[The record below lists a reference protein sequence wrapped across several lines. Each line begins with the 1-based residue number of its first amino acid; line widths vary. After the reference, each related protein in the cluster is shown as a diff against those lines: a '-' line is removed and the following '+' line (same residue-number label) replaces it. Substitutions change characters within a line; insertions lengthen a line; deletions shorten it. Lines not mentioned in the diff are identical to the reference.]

1 MWAWSILPPVLM
13 FGTMGGFLGLSTLA
27 KGNGPDTLLSEG
39 LAAAGLVGFFAAPL
53 LLIVQGTRGLRAW
66 RGYLARR
73 VGDRPGSPQGE
84 SGEPPST
91 ALILEDGSTFHKM
104 KLLGDDFA
112 IVFFDRE
119 HRRIIA
125 EGLTHRYVIRAEDVS
140 RIQLVPSTS
149 TAPVHL
155 DWSVGEERLALVL
168 CEVNVWHQIPLG
180 GRMARRVAE
189 NHLRRVAD
197 TLIGGAPAP

>member
-1 MWAWSILPPVLM
+1 
-13 FGTMGGFLGLSTLA
+13 
-27 KGNGPDTLLSEG
+27 
-39 LAAAGLVGFFAAPL
+39 
-53 LLIVQGTRGLRAW
+53 
-66 RGYLARR
+66 
-73 VGDRPGSPQGE
+73 
-84 SGEPPST
+84 
-91 ALILEDGSTFHKM
+91 
-104 KLLGDDFA
+104 
-112 IVFFDRE
+112 
-119 HRRIIA
+119 
-125 EGLTHRYVIRAEDVS
+125 
-140 RIQLVPSTS
+140 VPSTS